1 MIMELKRLVKVTAA
15 LAVMYACAFLGY
27 QFARLE
33 PSFSALASEQH
44 VRRSPTLIAA
54 VTEADSAAGE
64 TARVELAK
72 WREKVMERVD
82 PEFLDW
88 FFSYYQWR
96 GSGAVWVWRRM
107 TGGKEYADN
116 KYIQEIADAFAEKVM
131 SPKEIEAEAARIA
144 RAAATMYRDRLVRGI
159 AAVRD
164 RFALVD
170 AELDNIGVVGGD
182 NAGRSVLVSLHEIAS
197 RGATS
202 KKAIDL
208 LA

>member
-44 VRRSPTLIAA
+44 VHRSPTLIAA
-54 VTEADSAAGE
+54 VTEADSAARE

-88 FFSYYQWR
+88 FFFLLPVAGLWCSLGLAQNDR
-96 GSGAVWVWRRM
+96 G
-107 TGGKEYADN
+107 
-116 KYIQEIADAFAEKVM
+116 Q
-131 SPKEIEAEAARIA
+131 RIC
-144 RAAATMYRDRLVRGI
+144 RQ
-159 AAVRD
+159 
-164 RFALVD
+164 
-170 AELDNIGVVGGD
+170 
-182 NAGRSVLVSLHEIAS
+182 
-197 RGATS
+197 
-202 KKAIDL
+202 
-208 LA
+208 